1 MKEEFDCI
9 LSFTTWKKRINDRKL
24 LYVIQKA
31 LSQKTKYKYK
41 VILCLSEEEFRG
53 KENDI
58 PSELLELEKLC
69 GGKFEILWTW
79 RNTRALKKLNPAMR
93 KYSEL
98 PIITFDDDIL
108 LSDNAV
114 EIFMNEHNKTPRHI
128 LGCDCHPLK
137 RGQVYNKIQLVTHV
151 RLYPPGSI
159 ADVDDEIF
167 MDCFNGLEDDIWN
180 GVRSSMKGSPSRKIG
195 INGITLDGKWFP
207 VLYPRETALNMEY
220 RHADANAMVRK
231 LCNKYPEYKKYCY

>member
-108 LSDNAV
+108 LSENAV
-114 EIFMNEHNKTPRHI
+114 EIFMNHYIKDKTKI
-128 LGCDCHPLK
+128 YAIITHPFNDNFKRMYLSVQLK
-137 RGQVYNKIQLVTHV
+137 LF
-151 RLYPPGSI
+151 PPHSL
-159 ADVDDEIF
+159 ADIPEDAFVKHF
-167 MDCFNGLEDDIWN
+167 LNLEDDIFNAIRASVN
-180 GVRSSMKGSPSRKIG
+180 GTKSVKIPMGSVILNTNRR
-195 INGITLDGKWFP
+195 
-207 VLYPRETALNMEY
+207 LYDRASDLSNEY
-220 RHADANAMVRK
+220 RRCNAGKMVTDFFRE
-231 LCNKYPEYKKYCY
+231 YPQYKQYCV